1 MPADVPHR
9 YASRLITPRLAR
21 RAGVASATSRAWVAP
36 EFGASTAFISL
47 SPGLVCVF
55 DAPGER
61 GLTHQAIGARG
72 LSVQQAWNASA
83 DTLLS
88 SASRGDNLEFW
99 VRPAGASLGQAAP
112 AGFEIRGGAVP
123 AASWL
128 AHPRTFN
135 ALHAHCADVFAA
147 EGDLTFFSRDQR
159 ELFVFTAPEGEVI
172 AALGEQWLFRY
183 SLGFPLLA
191 HREPAAA

>member
-1 MPADVPHR
+1 MPAHVPYR
-9 YASRLITPRLAR
+9 PSPPFITPRLAR
-21 RAGVASATSRAWVAP
+21 RAAVSSIRSREWVTP

-61 GLTHQAIGARG
+61 GLTHQSIGARG
-72 LSVQQAWNASA
+72 MSVQQAWNASA

-88 SASRGDNLEFW
+88 TASRGANLEFW
-99 VRPAGASLGQAAP
+99 VRPARASLGHLAP

-135 ALHAHCADVFAA
+135 ALHAHCAAVFAA
-147 EGDLTFFSRDQR
+147 EGQLTFFSRDDR
-159 ELFVFTAPEGEVI
+159 ELFVFTAPEHEVA
-172 AALGEQWLFRY
+172 AALGGHPLIRY

-191 HREPAAA
+191 HREAAAA